1 MPKKKLYHWI
11 VDALHDAKAKDIVV
25 LDVRKISD
33 FTDYMVIAS
42 GTSTRHVQS
51 GADKVIEKLRG
62 RGHRQLGIEGLETG
76 EWVLIDFG
84 DAVVHVMRPQTRD
97 FYNLEKLWSEG
108 KEVKLAEKNIHRQDA
123 KAAKD

>member
-25 LDVRKISD
+25 LDVRKVSD
-33 FTDYMVIAS
+33 FTDYMVIVS

-51 GADKVIEKLRG
+51 TADRVIEKLRG
-62 RGHRQLGIEGLETG
+62 HGQRMLGVEGLDVG
-76 EWVLIDFG
+76 EWVLVDFG

-97 FYNLEKLWSEG
+97 FYSLEKLWSEG
-108 KEVKLAEKNIHRQDA
+108 KPVNMEKQKTQRKGA
-123 KAAKD
+123 K